1 LIVFLSLGI
10 ALILL
15 SRFIPSDP
23 RQHENGSP
31 TVPDA
36 RTAEN
41 HPVDNPSETEQPE
54 LPRSGE
60 TNAST
65 VDSVQVPIATPADDG
80 LIAPENKDP
89 TVDLINRGTELL
101 KAGQVEE
108 AIRLYREAEKLN
120 PEDEST
126 HYNLGIALAAQNQV
140 EEAEKHY
147 RRALELYP
155 DYSEA
160 HNNLGN
166 LLASQ
171 GQFDEAIT
179 HLEAALEFAPNPASV
194 HNNLGSALARHGRV
208 PDAITHFAESV
219 RLDPDH
225 LEARY
230 NLGNAYL
237 VQQRPR
243 EALEVLAALLE
254 EHPDFEPARKAY
266 QRAQAQLESPVV
278 PEAIP

>member
-1 LIVFLSLGI
+1 MRRKSGPSRHVRRRSSPALLIVFLSLGI

-23 RQHENGSP
+23 RQRETGS
-31 TVPDA
+31 TTAPDA

-41 HPVDNPSETEQPE
+41 SAVDNPSETEQPE

-60 TNAST
+60 TDAST

-101 KAGQVEE
+101 KRGQVEE
-108 AIRLYREAEKLN
+108 AISLYREAEELN

-155 DYSEA
+155 D
-160 HNNLGN
+160 
-166 LLASQ
+166 
-171 GQFDEAIT
+171 
-179 HLEAALEFAPNPASV
+179 
-194 HNNLGSALARHGRV
+194 
-208 PDAITHFAESV
+208 
-219 RLDPDH
+219 
-225 LEARY
+225 
-230 NLGNAYL
+230 
-237 VQQRPR
+237 
-243 EALEVLAALLE
+243 
-254 EHPDFEPARKAY
+254 
-266 QRAQAQLESPVV
+266 
-278 PEAIP
+278 